1 MPPRKGHAAAAL
13 SLSKHTL
20 TALHHSQQK
29 RTAGGLPP
37 NSTQPDNPQHLR
49 CRHQLMTAA
58 ARWWAHTW
66 KRVWTRAT
74 DRAALSH
81 NHPPPPTPP
90 PFSRACTSPQ
100 HLCKTVHGSRPV
112 SQTTQK
118 RAIFHIVT
126 HTTTTTT
133 QQQLVL
139 LLFVCWLG
147 RSSSH
152 LKRNAAHTHN
162 VNNTH
167 TRAHASIACRLAA
180 AAQDEALRHYM
191 ACNST
196 HPHQCTLHRPPQDGP
211 PLTNSPLYTPS
222 SACSDHLKQEQKQ
235 EATQRQQQQLHQ
247 LAAYASHFLAT
258 TSARGRLREVV
269 GERDRKVCQPKTRTQ
284 GQNTQGSCE

>member
-126 HTTTTTT
+126 HTTTTT

-162 VNNTH
+162 VNKTH
-167 TRAHASIACRLAA
+167 TLARMH
-180 AAQDEALRHYM
+180 QLRVGWRQQHRMRHYGTTWL
-191 ACNST
+191 AIAHT
-196 HPHQCTLHRPPQDGP
+196 H
-211 PLTNSPLYTPS
+211 
-222 SACSDHLKQEQKQ
+222 
-235 EATQRQQQQLHQ
+235 
-247 LAAYASHFLAT
+247 
-258 TSARGRLREVV
+258 TSARCT
-269 GERDRKVCQPKTRTQ
+269 DHHRTAHH
-284 GQNTQGSCE
+284 